1 MWALALGHDLGIS
14 MLNLYF
20 ISINQL
26 IMKSRPQVE
35 DLNQQLIKI
44 VTINKLFEIL
54 HIKN

>member
-1 MWALALGHDLGIS
+1 MLGHDLGVS

-20 ISINQL
+20 ITINQQ
-26 IMKSRPQVE
+26 IMKSRAQVE

>member
-1 MWALALGHDLGIS
+1 MWALVLGHDLGVS

-20 ISINQL
+20 ISINQQ

>member
-1 MWALALGHDLGIS
+1 MLALALTHDLVIS

-20 ISINQL
+20 IAINQQ

-44 VTINKLFEIL
+44 VTG
-54 HIKN
+54 

>member
-1 MWALALGHDLGIS
+1 MWALALGHDLPIS

-20 ISINQL
+20 ISINQQ

-44 VTINKLFEIL
+44 VTS
-54 HIKN
+54 

>member
-1 MWALALGHDLGIS
+1 MWALAFGHDLPIS

-20 ISINQL
+20 ISINQK

-44 VTINKLFEIL
+44 VTGLQIIRDIAYLE
-54 HIKN
+54 